1 MPRASWILRWSR
13 ATSTPRLGA
22 GTGTNNTARYVG
34 SSIGVT
40 IVSVIA
46 ADPTGTRA
54 GLVTGWN
61 YAAAI
66 TAAVSLAGALTV
78 GVLARSGAPQRPP
91 EGNDR

>member
-1 MPRASWILRWSR
+1 VASAPPERAAL
-13 ATSTPRLGA
+13 

-61 YAAAI
+61 HAAAV
-66 TAAVSLAGALTV
+66 TAAVSLAGPS
-78 GVLARSGAPQRPP
+78 R
-91 EGNDR
+91 